1 MTIEAKGFKEGVL
14 TNGSGYDYPDG
25 RWRLKCPKG
34 FSEPR
39 GGVSPHQCATSQY
52 CYTTAHS
59 HMTRNI
65 ILIMARLSPGI

>member
-39 GGVSPHQCATSQY
+39 GGGLASSMRDVP
-52 CYTTAHS
+52 
-59 HMTRNI
+59 
-65 ILIMARLSPGI
+65 ILLYNSS